1 MENLYLKSLFVKI
14 FVLIAIVAY
23 GQDDSAPAY
32 FFDYDCKV
40 DGVMYRLSGNEATVT
55 HGTIVTIGGGPV
67 VHDPVIQNFYSGNVV
82 IPEKFTYNGITYY
95 VTAIDEKAFYYCVN
109 LTSVTIPPSIK
120 SVAKNAFSGC
130 SGLTTV
136 NLNNNEIVSKSYE
149 SGSVKTVFG
158 DQVKEY
164 ILGEDVTSIGS
175 SAFSGCSGLTSVTI
189 PESVTSIGQGA
200 FRDCNGLTSVIIEDG
215 AENLKFNTSSTS
227 TPFSNCPITE
237 LYLGRDIS
245 YDSYSQNN
253 GWQTIW
259 YVVSPF
265 EGNKELKS
273 LTIGE
278 SVTSIGSD
286 AFRDC
291 SGLTSVVIPNSV
303 TSIGSSAFSG
313 CSGLTSVTIPNSV
326 TGIGEYAFSRCSGLT
341 SVTIPESVTSIGQGA
356 FRDCNGLT
364 SVIIEDGAENLKFNT
379 SSTSTPF
386 SNCPITELYLG
397 RDISYDSYSQ
407 NNGWQTIWYVVSPFE
422 GNKELKSLTIGES
435 VTSIGSDA
443 FRDCSGLTSVVIPN
457 SVIEIGAGAF
467 SGCSGLTSVTIP
479 DNVKSIGSSAFGITP
494 VYVKKGTKALP
505 ALWSAGYYTPYEQGT
520 DNQLI
525 APSVDVTSTQTTVTF
540 ELKNAYS
547 EYTYK
552 LGDDLIDGQLVRT
565 GLRPLE
571 PKYGSSLSF
580 WICTDDESFYIRE
593 VYYVTTI
600 IDPSVSTLQ
609 TTASSLSLKGSYK
622 EGDAHVISQ
631 GFRVNGT
638 EVEGNHA
645 FITGLD
651 PNRQYTVTY
660 YVNVAYGEKGEEIAT
675 YTNEKTVTTA
685 PLTMTTLQPKVISSG
700 NVIVAAES
708 NLNDEETNVGFEW
721 RRTDWTDEFPSN
733 TGSAALYEGTMEGY
747 IRNLNTEKL
756 WKFRPYYLSS
766 SGTYYY
772 GDWMGLDPTNTSY
785 FNPTVHTYAKINVNG
800 NTALVKGYAL
810 GGTDKVAVQ
819 GFMYWK
825 KVSGGN
831 AHRRAISIPSNAK
844 TVEAS
849 GQVMTAEL
857 TGLDYNA
864 EYIYVA
870 FVKTV
875 EGELFYGEEQT
886 FTTGEDPTGIE
897 YVDAED
903 ITNGSMIE
911 IARYNMNGQRIDAPQ
926 PGVNIIRYSNGQ
938 AKKVFIK

>member
-175 SAFSGCSGLTSVTI
+175 SAFSG
-189 PESVTSIGQGA
+189 
-200 FRDCNGLTSVIIEDG
+200 
-215 AENLKFNTSSTS
+215 
-227 TPFSNCPITE
+227 
-237 LYLGRDIS
+237 
-245 YDSYSQNN
+245 
-253 GWQTIW
+253 
-259 YVVSPF
+259 
-265 EGNKELKS
+265 
-273 LTIGE
+273 
-278 SVTSIGSD
+278 
-286 AFRDC
+286 
-291 SGLTSVVIPNSV
+291 
-303 TSIGSSAFSG
+303 
-313 CSGLTSVTIPNSV
+313 
-326 TGIGEYAFSRCSGLT
+326 CSGLT

>member
-67 VHDPVIQNFYSGNVV
+67 VHDPVIQNFYSGNVF

-175 SAFSGCSGLTSVTI
+175 SAFSG
-189 PESVTSIGQGA
+189 
-200 FRDCNGLTSVIIEDG
+200 
-215 AENLKFNTSSTS
+215 
-227 TPFSNCPITE
+227 
-237 LYLGRDIS
+237 
-245 YDSYSQNN
+245 
-253 GWQTIW
+253 
-259 YVVSPF
+259 
-265 EGNKELKS
+265 
-273 LTIGE
+273 
-278 SVTSIGSD
+278 
-286 AFRDC
+286 
-291 SGLTSVVIPNSV
+291 
-303 TSIGSSAFSG
+303 
-313 CSGLTSVTIPNSV
+313 
-326 TGIGEYAFSRCSGLT
+326 CSGLT